1 MQRDLV
7 EERRWLSKQDY
18 VEGLALA
25 QLAPG
30 PLAAQ
35 LAIQRGST
43 AVARTARVRGSARL
57 LRADGFEFHS
67 RQGRHDDRTQNEVG
81 RMGIPLSKWHRSSRL
96 AVLALLFACHDPPA
110 SRSSTIGRVTPTA
123 PGDSAAAAGEPSL
136 PLTLLGDVDLPG
148 NAVRFDYQ
156 DIDPAKQHLVIAH
169 MNDSSVVVVNLDGS
183 LVKLLPGIPTA
194 RGVVVAD
201 DVGRIFVT
209 SLPDQLVIIDNDTL
223 AEVSR
228 VPTGKSPDGVA
239 WDPTHR
245 VVGVSDQGDG
255 AISLIADAGSGRR
268 TQLLLGSETG
278 NVVFDPE
285 RGIFWITVIADS
297 PPNQLVGVD
306 PSAARVTANIPL
318 PGCQGA
324 HGLRIHPD
332 GKSAFVACEDN
343 DQLSRVDL
351 DGDHAVALGP
361 TGAGPDVMS
370 IDAAL
375 GWLYVAAESGDLTV
389 FDLTRPGVS
398 LLGRDHPGSNA
409 HSVAVDPATH
419 RVFFPLVKG
428 ANGTPVLRIMQP
440 SNLAP
445 KGASL
450 PVWESGV
457 ER

>member
-1 MQRDLV
+1 
-7 EERRWLSKQDY
+7 
-18 VEGLALA
+18 
-25 QLAPG
+25 
-30 PLAAQ
+30 
-35 LAIQRGST
+35 
-43 AVARTARVRGSARL
+43 
-57 LRADGFEFHS
+57 
-67 RQGRHDDRTQNEVG
+67 
-81 RMGIPLSKWHRSSRL
+81 MGIPLYRSHRPSRV
-96 AVLALLFACHDPPA
+96 AVLSLLFACHDPQAP
-110 SRSSTIGRVTPTA
+110 RSSAVTSVA
-123 PGDSAAAAGEPSL
+123 PAAAGDPAAARGEPSL
-136 PLTLLGDVDLPG
+136 LLTLIADVDLPG

-169 MNDSSVVVVNLDGS
+169 MSDSSVVVVNLDGS
-183 LVKLLPGIPTA
+183 VVKVVSGIPTA

-209 SLPDQLVIIDNDTL
+209 SSPNQLVILDNDSL

-228 VPTGKSPDGVA
+228 VPTGKAPDGVG

-255 AISLIADAGSGRR
+255 AISLIADAGSGPR

-278 NVVFDPE
+278 NVAFDPE
-285 RGIFWITVIADS
+285 RRIFWITVVTDA

-306 PSAARVTANIPL
+306 PTAARVTEKIPL

-343 DQLSRVDL
+343 DQLLRVDL
-351 DGDHAVALGP
+351 DGNHALVLGP

-370 IDAAL
+370 IDAKL

-428 ANGTPVLRIMQP
+428 AKGTPVLRIMQP
-440 SNLAP
+440 SNLAQ
-445 KGASL
+445 KG
-450 PVWESGV
+450 
-457 ER
+457 